1 MIIDTDHLVNQIHA
15 EVEGVAETGF
25 PMDVFPERIQK
36 IIYDLVIYEN
46 YNLEYT
52 ASIILSAYATAIG
65 NTYHV
70 KIKGNWVSSC
80 ALFMILVGRPG
91 LGKTPPLGFL
101 YQPIR
106 ENDRLL
112 LDKAHKEYDLYTQ
125 QQAVKKDGEV
135 KEPMEKPRLVQTII
149 SDFTPEAM
157 FSIHYDNPRGIVL
170 LVDEVVALFN
180 SVKRYSAKS
189 NLIEDLLSAYS
200 GQPLK
205 AVRKSEAF
213 PMSICHPCINLIG
226 GIQTNILDEI
236 FKKEYEA
243 NGLTDRFLLVFPKN
257 KKIPKWQIGIDQ
269 SKRPNTMATWTYYIQ
284 KVLNI
289 PIQLSEDGVTANPKE
304 IQMTEEAM
312 KFFYHWNNTIID
324 RVNAIEDDNEVESRQ
339 MKLNGNAA
347 RLALILQVIRW
358 STGECQL
365 DAIDVDSVIG
375 AIRLIDYF
383 EESYQRVKASYTT
396 ESVTRG
402 GDDWLSLVGDSFTS
416 AEAEA
421 AGMRLGLSRR
431 TVYSSLKRLSEC
443 SHPSIKREKQG
454 VYSKIAIDC
463 TSAQCTSALSDS
475 ETSKP
480 FCEKEVRSAEVQSA
494 DDAQEGGS
502 DE

>member
-1 MIIDTDHLVNQIHA
+1 MVIDTDHLVNQIHA

-36 IIYDLVIYEN
+36 IIYDLVTYEN

-112 LDKAHKEYDLYTQ
+112 LDKAHKEYDLYAQ
-125 QQAVKKDGEV
+125 QQTVKKDGEV
-135 KEPMEKPRLVQTII
+135 MEPMEKPRLVQTII

-157 FSIHYDNPRGIVL
+157 LSIHYDNPRGIVL

-243 NGLTDRFLLVFPKN
+243 NGLTDRFLFVFPKN
-257 KKIPKWQIGIDQ
+257 KKIPKWQVGIDQ
-269 SKRPNTMATWTYYIQ
+269 RKRPNTMATWT
-284 KVLNI
+284 
-289 PIQLSEDGVTANPKE
+289 
-304 IQMTEEAM
+304 
-312 KFFYHWNNTIID
+312 
-324 RVNAIEDDNEVESRQ
+324 
-339 MKLNGNAA
+339 
-347 RLALILQVIRW
+347 
-358 STGECQL
+358 
-365 DAIDVDSVIG
+365 
-375 AIRLIDYF
+375 
-383 EESYQRVKASYTT
+383 
-396 ESVTRG
+396 
-402 GDDWLSLVGDSFTS
+402 
-416 AEAEA
+416 
-421 AGMRLGLSRR
+421 
-431 TVYSSLKRLSEC
+431 
-443 SHPSIKREKQG
+443 
-454 VYSKIAIDC
+454 
-463 TSAQCTSALSDS
+463 
-475 ETSKP
+475 
-480 FCEKEVRSAEVQSA
+480 
-494 DDAQEGGS
+494 
-502 DE
+502 

>member
-1 MIIDTDHLVNQIHA
+1 MLIDTDHLVNQIHA
-15 EVEGVAETGF
+15 KVEGVAETGF
-25 PMDVFPERIQK
+25 PMDVFPERIQR
-36 IIYDLVIYEN
+36 IIYDLVTYEN
-46 YNLEYT
+46 FNLEYT

-106 ENDRLL
+106 ENDRQLL
-112 LDKAHKEYDLYTQ
+112 AKAHKEYELYEQ
-125 QQAVKKDGEV
+125 QQTVKKDGEA
-135 KEPMEKPRLVQTII
+135 KEPMEKPRLVQTVI

-157 FSIHYDNPRGIVL
+157 LSIHYDNPRGIVL

-200 GQPLK
+200 GQPIK
-205 AVRKSEAF
+205 AVRKTEAF
-213 PMSICHPCINLIG
+213 PMNITRPCINLIG
-226 GIQTNILDEI
+226 GVQTNILDEI
-236 FKKEYEA
+236 FRKEYVA
-243 NGLTDRFLLVFPKN
+243 NGLTDRFLFVFPKN
-257 KKIPKWQIGIDQ
+257 KKIPEWQLGIDQ
-269 SKRPNTMATWTYYIQ
+269 KQHPDTMNTWSWYVN

-289 PIQLSEDGVTANPKE
+289 PFQLCEDGVTANPKVLE
-304 IQMTEEAM
+304 MTKDA
-312 KFFYHWNNTIID
+312 KNYFYCWNNEIID

-358 STGECQL
+358 SAGECQM
-365 DAIDVDSVIG
+365 DAIDLISVKG
-375 AIRLIDYF
+375 AISLIDYF
-383 EESYQRVKASYTT
+383 EESYQRVKACTIT
-396 ESVTRG
+396 EPNSKSS
-402 GDDWLSLVGDSFTS
+402 DDWLEFVGDTFTS
-416 AEAEA
+416 ADAEA
-421 AGMRLGLSRR
+421 AAMSIGLSRR
-431 TVYSSLKRLSEC
+431 TVYSSLKRLCESF
-443 SHPSIKREKQG
+443 HPPVIRVKQG
-454 VYSKIAIDC
+454 VYSKIVHDF

-475 ETSKP
+475 DSSEPSS
-480 FCEKEVRSAEVQSA
+480 EKEVQSAEVQSA
-494 DDAQEGGS
+494 SGAQEGGS